1 MSIQNNNKK
10 NQPERLSGEKLL
22 TLSDFYS
29 LNKALTNKITKAFQ
43 I

>member
-29 LNKALTNKITKAFQ
+29 LNKTLTNKITKSEK